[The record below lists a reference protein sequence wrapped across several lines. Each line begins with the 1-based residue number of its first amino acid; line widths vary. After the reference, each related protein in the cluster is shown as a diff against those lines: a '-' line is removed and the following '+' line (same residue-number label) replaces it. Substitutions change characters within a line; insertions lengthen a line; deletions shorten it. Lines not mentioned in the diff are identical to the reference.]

1 MVASDLESNYEDAGD
16 GAGDDAEGSD
26 VAVLAPGI
34 GKTSRSFVAIP
45 ERYYEM
51 TRIAQKVVAD
61 YTLYQ
66 KLLLTA
72 GETILL
78 IQHAWNKAQTGNC
91 QVERVR
97 AVESYVSSTYSIYSR
112 RITNLH

>member
-1 MVASDLESNYEDAGD
+1 MSNYEDAGD
-16 GAGDDAEGSD
+16 GAGNDAEGSD
-26 VAVLAPGI
+26 VAVLAPGVR
-34 GKTSRSFVAIP
+34 KTCRSFMAIP
-45 ERYYEM
+45 KWYHEM

-66 KLLLTA
+66 KWLLTA

-78 IQHAWNKAQTGNC
+78 IQHAWDKAQTGNH
-91 QVERVR
+91 QIEQVR
-97 AVESYVSSTYSIYSR
+97 AVENYVSSTYSIYSY